1 MCESVRFAN
10 LSKYKEMVTMQ
21 VQVKLYQFN
30 KFGKTMPKKFLTKI
44 VGMHFYDFNV
54 KNLSIGEQVFL
65 KESTEFAQ
73 GLEVY
78 TSDNKRI
85 GSIFERI
92 DKNNFIEDKYF
103 NNHRMFL
110 FYKGYNFYVK
120 EIHRNVII
128 LDAIVK

>member
-1 MCESVRFAN
+1 
-10 LSKYKEMVTMQ
+10 MQ
-21 VQVKLYQFN
+21 IKIFQFN
-30 KFGKTMPKKFLTKI
+30 KFGKIMPRRFLTKI
-44 VGMHFYDFNV
+44 VGMHFYDFDV
-54 KNLSIGEQVFL
+54 KNLNIGEQVFL

-78 TSDNKRI
+78 NSKNQRI

-92 DKNNFIEDKYF
+92 DGENLIEDKYF

-110 FYKGYNFYVK
+110 FYKGYNFYIK

-128 LDAIVK
+128 IDAIIK